1 MCQCRNKS
9 IEAEAEAGVVGT
21 REREEKEKERG
32 VLLVNS
38 LAVHIERAREAEEGS
53 SSAQDK

>member
-9 IEAEAEAGVVGT
+9 IEAEAGVVEK
-21 REREEKEKERG
+21 REREEKEKEGG
-32 VLLVNS
+32 VLLLNS
-38 LAVHIERAREAEEGS
+38 LAIHLERAREAEEGS